1 MLMAWTAGG
10 VRGALHL
17 ENAGGFANT
26 CDMGLVLERERA
38 FYNAHQAEWAALHL
52 GRFVV
57 VKGEELIGT
66 YETMDLALA
75 AGASRFGLDSFLVRK
90 LGETEQ
96 EIHVPA
102 LALGLLFAPSH
113 GPTGGGSSGS

>member
-1 MLMAWTAGG
+1 MPI
-10 VRGALHL
+10 
-17 ENAGGFANT
+17 
-26 CDMGLVLERERA
+26 LERERA

-52 GRFVV
+52 GRF
-57 VKGEELIGT
+57 GT

-90 LGETEQ
+90 VGEAEQ

-102 LALGLLFAPSH
+102 LALGLLFAPPH
-113 GPTGGGSSGS
+113 GPAGGRRV